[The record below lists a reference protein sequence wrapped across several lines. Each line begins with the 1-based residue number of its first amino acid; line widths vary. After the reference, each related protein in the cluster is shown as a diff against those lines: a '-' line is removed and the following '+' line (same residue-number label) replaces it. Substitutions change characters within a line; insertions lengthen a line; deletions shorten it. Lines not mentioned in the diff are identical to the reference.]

1 MNTKHIL
8 RLARWLAAAIAV
20 LTLAACS
27 GAAPAN
33 DAATPAPLVIN
44 VKAADIMFDP
54 MTLSAKV
61 GQPVTVNFQNAGAL
75 EHSFI
80 IDKLNVKLEHV
91 QAGQTATV
99 TFTPTAAGAY
109 EFYCNV
115 AGHKDAGRKGTL
127 TVSS

>member
-99 TFTPTAAGAY
+99 TFTPPRLAPTSSTATWPAIRMPA
-109 EFYCNV
+109 
-115 AGHKDAGRKGTL
+115 
-127 TVSS
+127 